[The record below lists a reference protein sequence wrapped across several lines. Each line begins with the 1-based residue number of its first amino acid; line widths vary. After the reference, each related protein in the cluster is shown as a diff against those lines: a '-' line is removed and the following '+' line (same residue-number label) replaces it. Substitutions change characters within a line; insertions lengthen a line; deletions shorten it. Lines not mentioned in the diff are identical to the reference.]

1 MEKKDI
7 TIDTIAQDPPE
18 RPKLM
23 SEEEKNNVLLEFEE
37 EIKKLENRKKDLIFK
52 LQDLTKKVKGK
63 RKPDEVKEAELRKRT
78 LVDSKRNLLDE
89 IRSLGRQ
96 SDEIRQAISGMDD
109 QKPDKFKKTK
119 MLPQDENELD

>member
-52 LQDLTKKVKGK
+52 LQDLTKKKLKGKGSLMKSKKLSCVKGH
-63 RKPDEVKEAELRKRT
+63 L
-78 LVDSKRNLLDE
+78 
-89 IRSLGRQ
+89 
-96 SDEIRQAISGMDD
+96 
-109 QKPDKFKKTK
+109 
-119 MLPQDENELD
+119 